1 MSEPTPPS
9 RRARKAAAEAVPAGS
24 APSGVSPTG
33 AAVPSALEQI
43 AAGEALDD
51 HRLPTAQLE
60 RAAFGEHVLPW
71 NPPQPTAPPSLAPW
85 ALALAITALVASLF
99 VGVLLPLG
107 VVGILTAI
115 MSLRRAHDSRRVAV
129 WALVLAAVSVVFSTG
144 WLLWALPQLPAA

>member
-1 MSEPTPPS
+1 MSAPTPPS
-9 RRARKAAAEAVPAGS
+9 RRSRKAAAETSPAAF
-24 APSGVSPTG
+24 APSGEAQTG
-33 AAVPSALEQI
+33 AALPSAREQI
-43 AAGEALDD
+43 AAGDALDD

-60 RAAFGEHVLPW
+60 RAAFGEHILPW
-71 NPPQPTAPPSLAPW
+71 APPQPTAPPSLAPW
-85 ALALAITALVASLF
+85 ALALAIAALVASLF

-129 WALVLAAVSVVFSTG
+129 WALVLAAVSVVFSAG